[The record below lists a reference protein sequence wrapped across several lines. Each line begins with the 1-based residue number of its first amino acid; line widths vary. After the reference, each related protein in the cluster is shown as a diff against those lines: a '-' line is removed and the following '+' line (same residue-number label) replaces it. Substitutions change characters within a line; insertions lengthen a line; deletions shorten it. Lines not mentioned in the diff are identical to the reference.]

1 MSHNIIF
8 SPFDVEPSQRASRS
22 IEPMSIVSTVLTGLS
37 VGILSGVTLLYALQP
52 KVIYPA
58 WMIAT
63 FDHPWLFIPLLILAA
78 YVASMNP
85 ALGALLALIII
96 ALISD
101 RVLFGSPLITM
112 GSGAGASEAAG
123 DAEDADAGGFG
134 FGPPLHN
141 VDIADLADASD
152 LTYPLF
158 NGLHDL
164 QPGEPAPF

>member
-1 MSHNIIF
+1 MSTI
-8 SPFDVEPSQRASRS
+8 
-22 IEPMSIVSTVLTGLS
+22 STVLTGLS

-123 DAEDADAGGFG
+123 DAEATGDADAGGFG
-134 FGPPLHN
+134 FGPPLNN
-141 VDIADLADASD
+141 VELAD

>member
-1 MSHNIIF
+1 MST
-8 SPFDVEPSQRASRS
+8 
-22 IEPMSIVSTVLTGLS
+22 VSTVLTGLS

-112 GSGAGASEAAG
+112 GSGAGASDAAG
-123 DAEDADAGGFG
+123 DAEDADAVGANGDASFG

-141 VDIADLADASD
+141 VDATD